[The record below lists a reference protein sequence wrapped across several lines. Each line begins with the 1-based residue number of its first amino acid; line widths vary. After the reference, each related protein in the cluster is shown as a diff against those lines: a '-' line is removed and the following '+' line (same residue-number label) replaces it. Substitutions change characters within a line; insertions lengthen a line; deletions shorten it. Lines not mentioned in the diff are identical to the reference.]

1 MLQSGTKK
9 ENKEEIKIITR
20 MNLDKILNYFDLH
33 SFFPFFSILLITCKQ
48 KIIQREM
55 PPRVIQVAVT
65 I

>member
-1 MLQSGTKK
+1 MLQSGTK
-9 ENKEEIKIITR
+9 NKEEIKVSYKNQSR
-20 MNLDKILNYFDLH
+20 LNSKLLDLH
-33 SFFPFFSILLITCKQ
+33 SFFSFFSILLITYKQ